1 MKIEAEVDG
10 KVLVYSSSLT
20 MNLMENWFLIL
31 IMKQELQLFL
41 FLKIQVIM
49 AIGLLNLQSMMM
61 DWG

>member
-1 MKIEAEVDG
+1 
-10 KVLVYSSSLT
+10 
-20 MNLMENWFLIL
+20 MENWFLIL